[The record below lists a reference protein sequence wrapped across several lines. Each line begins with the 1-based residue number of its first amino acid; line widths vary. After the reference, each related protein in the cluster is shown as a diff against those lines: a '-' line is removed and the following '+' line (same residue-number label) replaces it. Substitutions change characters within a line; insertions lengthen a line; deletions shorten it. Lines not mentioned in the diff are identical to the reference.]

1 MTEQLELLER
11 PPELTRAG
19 ARRQAL
25 EAAQAR
31 AEVGAERAALHANNV
46 CPGWLALA
54 VERVRA
60 FAAAN
65 PGVFTVEMMR
75 GVIGAEMPQPPD
87 LRAWGRVAQD
97 AIRLGYIERVPK
109 VVIPAASSN
118 GSVKPAW
125 RKGANA

>member
-1 MTEQLELLER
+1 MAPNALETAQQTLLVLL
-11 PPELTRAG
+11 PENPNAFTRSPLDRAG
-19 ARRQAL
+19 HLRCD
-25 EAAQAR
+25 E
-31 AEVGAERAALHANNV
+31 
-46 CPGWLALA
+46 GWLALA
-54 VERVRA
+54 LERVRA

-75 GVIGAEMPQPPD
+75 QVLTEVPAPPD
-87 LRAWGRVAQD
+87 LRAWGRVTQD

-125 RKGANA
+125 RRGANA

>member
-1 MTEQLELLER
+1 MELLER
-11 PPELTRAG
+11 PPELTRAA
-19 ARRQAL
+19 ARRAAL
-25 EAAQAR
+25 EAAHAR
-31 AEVGAERAALHANNV
+31 AEAGAERAARSANAV
-46 CPGWLALA
+46 CEGWLALA
-54 VERVRA
+54 LERVRA

-75 GVIGAEMPQPPD
+75 QVLTEVPVPPD
-87 LRAWGRVAQD
+87 LRAWGRVTQD

-125 RKGANA
+125 RRGAKA